1 MFPKRNR
8 RPNLVRAGGQF
19 MFELPRHS
27 RFFIIVAL
35 RRTCV
40 VVLST
45 FVLVGLLAPNVSAAT
60 CPRTSLQRD
69 EWIERSVGS
78 LVRAAR
84 GFYINESAQSRYK
97 RVVNQIAGTIEQC
110 RLANN

>member
-1 MFPKRNR
+1 MFRKRNR
-8 RPNLVRAGGQF
+8 RPKLVPAGGQF

-27 RFFIIVAL
+27 RLFMIVAL

-45 FVLVGLLAPNVSAAT
+45 LVLIGLLAPNISAAT

-69 EWIERSVGS
+69 EWIERSVS
-78 LVRAAR
+78 SVVRAAHTA
-84 GFYINESAQSRYK
+84 YINESAQSRYE

-110 RLANN
+110 Q